1 MLFSCGDN
9 FDSKLRLWKFLNK
22 SHYDSVTFKLQHSR
36 KIWALT
42 FADWIG
48 NSSSNKTKLSVLI
61 RWDEACAKKRLR
73 NDFYFLPCVEEEMDE
88 SAFSLI
94 CPSWLD
100 LISAETNSRKCFERQ
115 RKLAEFSCS
124 MYICGTYLVFWYMFL
139 MNACDADSFSLIGC
153 DNLGELVGCF
163 ACTLWLDFRNL
174 QASPQFLRD
183 EPPTRKLHTSQELLW
198 SSTKTLHVQELVIS
212 C

>member
-1 MLFSCGDN
+1 
-9 FDSKLRLWKFLNK
+9 
-22 SHYDSVTFKLQHSR
+22 
-36 KIWALT
+36 
-42 FADWIG
+42 
-48 NSSSNKTKLSVLI
+48 
-61 RWDEACAKKRLR
+61 
-73 NDFYFLPCVEEEMDE
+73 MDE

-124 MYICGTYLVFWYMFL
+124 MWDLRCLLMFL
-139 MNACDADSFSLIGC
+139 VSYECVWCWLIFI
-153 DNLGELVGCF
+153 NWMRQLGRIGRMLCI

-183 EPPTRKLHTSQELLW
+183 EPPTRKTAYKPRVAVIIHQDLACTRINNQLLVLVLQLVLMMYASQELTRPCTEAEETRGNYLLFPVLW
-198 SSTKTLHVQELVIS
+198 IAFCTLA
-212 C
+212 

>member
-9 FDSKLRLWKFLNK
+9 FDSKSRLWKFLNK

-42 FADWIG
+42 FADWID

-61 RWDEACAKKRLR
+61 RWDEACAKKRLQ

-88 SAFSLI
+88 SAFSLF

-124 MYICGTYLVFWYMFL
+124 MWDLRCL
-139 MNACDADSFSLIGC
+139 LIYVSYEC
-153 DNLGELVGCF
+153 VWCWLIFINWMRQLGRIGRMLCMHIV
-163 ACTLWLDFRNL
+163 TWL
-174 QASPQFLRD
+174 S
-183 EPPTRKLHTSQELLW
+183 
-198 SSTKTLHVQELVIS
+198 
-212 C
+212 